1 MGWEWYRKLYGGL
14 LYLFSRFFSR
24 HESLNVCQHKQVH
37 FCVEQFQ
44 AVVQIKQNGFHCKLI
59 RALNTFW
66 SSTTSTS
73 IINKLLY
80 FSNDIFLFLHMEIH
94 LNSSR
99 FCSFAMRWC
108 QWLPRLCISISC
120 LRAEESSARTTE
132 PETILNDTKLEV
144 YAVLSFLL
152 YFKTSHT
159 SQRCYDLLRLLF
171 ILETTNFNAVSV
183 TCVNPHW
190 FNSSVRFNKKNV
202 RFL

>member
-14 LYLFSRFFSR
+14 LYLFSPVSSVDVKAWMFANTTKSSSVWNSSR
-24 HESLNVCQHKQVH
+24 QLYRLNRR
-37 FCVEQFQ
+37 
-44 AVVQIKQNGFHCKLI
+44 LI

-94 LNSSR
+94 RNSSR
-99 FCSFAMRWC
+99 FFSFAMRWC

-132 PETILNDTKLEV
+132 PETNDTKLEV

-152 YFKTSHT
+152 YFKTSHM

-190 FNSSVRFNKKNV
+190 FNSSVRFDKKNV

>member
-14 LYLFSRFFSR
+14 LYLFSPVSSVDVKAWMF
-24 HESLNVCQHKQVH
+24 
-37 FCVEQFQ
+37 
-44 AVVQIKQNGFHCKLI
+44 A
-59 RALNTFW
+59 NTTK
-66 SSTTSTS
+66 SSSVW
-73 IINKLLY
+73 
-80 FSNDIFLFLHMEIH
+80 
-94 LNSSR
+94 NSSR
-99 FCSFAMRWC
+99 QLYRLNKTVFTVNWSEHWIPFDPRRHPHPSSINFCTLVMIFSFFCTWKSILTLLDSVLLRWDDASGY
-108 QWLPRLCISISC
+108 QGYAFLLVA

-132 PETILNDTKLEV
+132 PETNDTKLEV

>member
-1 MGWEWYRKLYGGL
+1 MFANTTKSSSEWNS
-14 LYLFSRFFSR
+14 SR
-24 HESLNVCQHKQVH
+24 
-37 FCVEQFQ
+37 
-44 AVVQIKQNGFHCKLI
+44 QIKQNGFHCRLV
-59 RALNTFW
+59 RTLNTFW

-73 IINKLLY
+73 IVNKLLY
-80 FSNDIFLFLHMEIH
+80 FSNDIFFFFHIEIH
-94 LNSSR
+94 LVSSR

-132 PETILNDTKLEV
+132 PDTNDTKLEV
-144 YAVLSFLL
+144 HAVLSFLL

-171 ILETTNFNAVSV
+171 ILETMNFNAVSV
-183 TCVNPHW
+183 TCTNPHW
-190 FNSSVRFNKKNV
+190 YTSVRFNNKNV

>member
-14 LYLFSRFFSR
+14 LYLFSPVSSVDVKAWMFANTTKSSSVWNSSR
-24 HESLNVCQHKQVH
+24 QLYRLNRR
-37 FCVEQFQ
+37 
-44 AVVQIKQNGFHCKLI
+44 LI

-66 SSTTSTS
+66 SSMTSTS

-94 LNSSR
+94 RNSSR

-132 PETILNDTKLEV
+132 PETNDTKLEV

-152 YFKTSHT
+152 YFKTSHM

-190 FNSSVRFNKKNV
+190 FNSSVRFDKKNV

>member
-14 LYLFSRFFSR
+14 LYLFSPVSSVDVKAWMFANTTKSSSVWNSSR
-24 HESLNVCQHKQVH
+24 HLYRLNKTVFTV
-37 FCVEQFQ
+37 
-44 AVVQIKQNGFHCKLI
+44 N
-59 RALNTFW
+59 W
-66 SSTTSTS
+66 SEHWIPPS
-73 IINKLLY
+73 IVNKLLY

-99 FCSFAMRWC
+99 FCSFAVRWC

-132 PETILNDTKLEV
+132 PETNDTKLEV

-152 YFKTSHT
+152 NFRTSHT

>member
-14 LYLFSRFFSR
+14 LYLFSPVSSVDVKAWMFANTTKSSSVWNSSR
-24 HESLNVCQHKQVH
+24 QLYRLNKTVFTV
-37 FCVEQFQ
+37 
-44 AVVQIKQNGFHCKLI
+44 NW
-59 RALNTFW
+59 LNTFW
-66 SSTTSTS
+66 SLTTSTS
-73 IINKLLY
+73 IVNKLLY
-80 FSNDIFLFLHMEIH
+80 FSNDIFLILHMEIH
-94 LNSSR
+94 LNSSW

-132 PETILNDTKLEV
+132 PETNDTKLEV

-190 FNSSVRFNKKNV
+190 FNSSVTFNKKNV

>member
-1 MGWEWYRKLYGGL
+1 MVQKAVWWTSLS
-14 LYLFSRFFSR
+14 FFASFFSR
-24 HESLNVCQHKQVH
+24 RESLNVCQHNQVQ

-80 FSNDIFLFLHMEIH
+80 LSNDIFLFLHMEIH

-132 PETILNDTKLEV
+132 PETNDTKLEV

-152 YFKTSHT
+152 YFTHVAEMLWFIMAVVYSWNYEF
-159 SQRCYDLLRLLF
+159 QRSISNMRESTL
-171 ILETTNFNAVSV
+171 V
-183 TCVNPHW
+183 
-190 FNSSVRFNKKNV
+190 
-202 RFL
+202 